1 MSQWLIDFP
10 PQAAQLPEQNP
21 AWCDVRGDWPVVVFE
36 AGSERSVHFSST
48 VPPEYRG
55 QNLEVTVLAAF
66 SGDTQVSH
74 QAELEV
80 AFERVSA
87 EGGNVRV
94 PQWGPGRPLRLAVPS
109 EEGKVVAGTAVFSNS
124 EVGSLRGGELFRL
137 RLRLRASGSNFV
149 GRLELVRVT
158 VRPAN

>member
-1 MSQWLIDFP
+1 MSMWLIDFP
-10 PQAAQLPEQNP
+10 PQAGQLPEQNP

-36 AGSERSVHFSST
+36 AGSDRAVHFSGT

-55 QNLEVTVLAAF
+55 QNLEVTVLGAF

-80 AFERVSA
+80 AFERLSA
-87 EGGNVRV
+87 EGGNLRV
-94 PQWGPGRPLRLAVPS
+94 PQWGPGRPLRLTVPT
-109 EEGKVVAGTAVFSNS
+109 EEGKVVAGSLVFSNA
-124 EVGSLRGGELFRL
+124 EAGSLRGGEVFRL
-137 RLRLRASGSNFV
+137 RLRLRTTGSNFF
-149 GRLELVRVT
+149 GRLEVVRVT